1 MEGWA
6 TKELKS
12 AQLGDARRT
21 KRLISIVENL
31 TKKPN
36 STVPEASKNWAATK
50 ATYDFWD
57 SPYIKPEQIRQ
68 PHINSTLERIQEYDC
83 ILNIEDT
90 TELNYTNHRATK
102 GMGYLDSKY
111 SQGLKVHSTI
121 AVTTDGLPL
130 GLINQQVWARDISEL
145 GKAKKRHKEPTVS
158 KESNKWLNG
167 LKMTQELIPSEKKVV
182 TIADREADFYDL
194 LAFPRP
200 QNSELLIRATQN
212 RCLIDS
218 ELHLKEAIEEV
229 KPSGAI
235 TVELKRNSSH
245 KARSAK
251 LSLRYTSLTI
261 QPPQNRKSQEKLAPI
276 KLQVILALEE
286 EPPAEEKSIS
296 WLLLTTLPINNISDV
311 IIYIKWYS
319 YRWLIEHYHY
329 TLKSGCSLEKL
340 QLKTAKRLEMA
351 LATYSIVAWRLLWL
365 TYIARRN
372 PNNDCSVVLEPH
384 EWKALYATIHG
395 KNYHEAR
402 RTTLEEV
409 IRWIAQLG
417 GFLGRKNDGFPGV
430 KTIWRGLKR
439 LDDIASTWLLCHN
452 SLGSVSSI

>member
-6 TKELKS
+6 TKELKN
-12 AQLGDARRT
+12 AQLGDDRRT
-21 KRLISIVENL
+21 KRLIKIVSL
-31 TKKPN
+31 LAKKPN
-36 STVPEASKNWAATK
+36 STVPEASGNWANTK

-57 SPYIKPEQIRQ
+57 SPYIKPEQVRQ
-68 PHINSTLERIQEYDC
+68 PHIDCTIKRIKKYDC

-90 TELNYTNHRATK
+90 TELNYTNHPATK

-111 SQGLKVHSTI
+111 AQGLKVHSTI

-145 GKAKKRHKEPTVS
+145 GKAKQRHQKPTVS

-167 LKMTQELIPSEKKVV
+167 LRMTHELIPSKKKVV

-218 ELHLKEAIEEV
+218 EFHLKEAIEEV
-229 KPSGAI
+229 KPSGEI
-235 TVELKRNSSH
+235 IVELKRNSSLL
-245 KARSAK
+245 ARSAK

-261 QPPQNRKSQEKLAPI
+261 QPPQNRKSQEQLVPI
-276 KLQVILALEE
+276 NLQVILALEE
-286 EPPAEEKSIS
+286 EPPVEEKPIS
-296 WLLLTTLPINNISDV
+296 WLLLTTLPIRNISDV
-311 IIYIKWYS
+311 ICYVKWYS
-319 YRWLIEHYHY
+319 YRWLIERYHY
-329 TLKSGCSLEKL
+329 TLKSGCGLEKL

-365 TYIARRN
+365 TYQARRN

-395 KNYHEAR
+395 KNYNQARPPTLAEAI
-402 RTTLEEV
+402 L
-409 IRWIAQLG
+409 WIAQLG

-452 SLGSVSSI
+452 SFASVFSI